1 MGPRRHDGELLS
13 TFRFRYARY
22 CLAWLAGLGTALALL
37 LFIQPN
43 ALESSIPLLIM
54 FLYFGL
60 PIGAGTALL
69 ALVGFTFGGIG
80 ALAVERNSTAAFW
93 WPRVKETLRF
103 LVLAPLG
110 LFALYIFSSAL
121 RKLEVPMFSRRITH
135 TFYFDSEPVAFLV
148 VLAVWGGVGFG
159 LLFYLIRRWRRTYA
173 I

>member
-1 MGPRRHDGELLS
+1 MARW
-13 TFRFRYARY
+13 FRYSACVAAVHSAQR
-22 CLAWLAGLGTALALL
+22 
-37 LFIQPN
+37 P
-43 ALESSIPLLIM
+43 ESSIPTHHVSVLWVAYRRRYSAFGVGWLYLWRLL
-54 FLYFGL
+54 
-60 PIGAGTALL
+60 
-69 ALVGFTFGGIG
+69 

-103 LVLAPLG
+103 LVLCTTWAVRSVY
-110 LFALYIFSSAL
+110 LFLAL

-159 LLFYLIRRWRRTYA
+159 LLFYLIRRLRRTYA